1 MAVSSTPMAQPQLA
15 SIIDMMSAVRHLSF
29 TTIDKIQ
36 VMISYDDVKSFGDY
50 EREGPKVG
58 VFENEEARGV
68 ALEEH

>member
-1 MAVSSTPMAQPQLA
+1 
-15 SIIDMMSAVRHLSF
+15 MSPFVVFIGMKVRR
-29 TTIDKIQ
+29 
-36 VMISYDDVKSFGDY
+36 VYGGDY